1 MVTILDI
8 PHHLYKWWKIKTS
21 PYSKMFEIE
30 DDWYFDIGYSYAI
43 SLSIFI
49 IGLIYSATVPLIPL
63 FTCHYFAIKVRI
75 FNMNKIIVYG

>member
-1 MVTILDI
+1 MVTIIDF
-8 PHHLYKWWKIKTS
+8 PHHLYIWWKTKTS

-49 IGLIYSATVPLIPL
+49 IGLIYSGTVPLIPL
-63 FTCHYFAIKVRI
+63 FTCQYFAIKY
-75 FNMNKIIVYG
+75 IVDKYNITHVY